1 MPVVP
6 AWAKHKAWADHLAAA
21 VAAEPRGWHTAA
33 DLRRCAERL
42 GVELRYTEGD
52 QLAQRVTSAHF
63 CHHRMCPVC
72 SWRKV
77 QAWRRR
83 LIPGF
88 EQFHQAHPKH
98 RPVFLTLT
106 VRNCR
111 LEELA
116 PTLAELHGA
125 WARMTKRRGFPTS
138 YWLRRTEITIG
149 RPAIGDDGA
158 PNIAPQRI
166 HMTAAQSADM
176 QELRRAPY
184 TMEQN
189 QPPTVAASAAIQK
202 RYAVRGVLPAGS
214 ELSGGAWLHP
224 HIHALLMVPAR
235 YFKADYIRQ
244 ELWRQWW
251 MESARLDYAPVV
263 DIRRGYVKGEN
274 ISDHRASVAAAIE
287 AAKYISKASEVA
299 ALGPDLVEVERQL
312 KGARMIAVS
321 RALGAYVRPDA
332 IDGAEMVDPEPQ
344 GPSDGL
350 TARLMADWDA
360 AERAY
365 VLNLP

>member
-1 MPVVP
+1 M
-6 AWAKHKAWADHLAAA
+6 AAA

-33 DLRRCAERL
+33 DLQRCAERL

-98 RPVFLTLT
+98 RPLFLTLT

-116 PTLAELHGA
+116 PALGDLHAA

-166 HMTAAQSADM
+166 NMSAAQFSHATENGLSKIKLKGSQPSA
-176 QELRRAPY
+176 
-184 TMEQN
+184 
-189 QPPTVAASAAIQK
+189 VAASVATQK
-202 RYAVRGVLPAGS
+202 RYAVREGLPAGS

-235 YFKADYIRQ
+235 YFTADYIRQ
-244 ELWRQWW
+244 EQWRQWW

-263 DIRRGYVKGEN
+263 DIRRGYVRGTN

-287 AAKYISKASEVA
+287 AAKYISKASDVA
-299 ALGPDLVEVERQL
+299 ALGPDLVDLERQL

-332 IDGAEMVDPEPQ
+332 IDGGEMVDPEPQ